1 MTAGKKILAVL
12 GPTAVGKSALA
23 LRLAREIGG
32 EIVSADSRQV
42 YRYMDI
48 GTAKPSKEQ
57 RAAVPHHLID
67 VADPDEEYSLALFLR
82 QAGAAIEDIQSRS
95 RLPILVGGSGQYVWA
110 LLEGWQVP
118 NVPPDPALRRR
129 LEQKAASEGARA
141 LYEELSGLDLAA
153 ARRIDPENVRRVVRA
168 LEVHHSA
175 PQSAKEAP
183 RSAPAYEQ
191 VVLGLTLERAD
202 LYERA
207 DRRVDSMIEAGW
219 VEEVRRLLDRGF
231 GPELPSLSSL
241 GYMEVAQHLSGEY
254 SIEEAVV
261 KIKLRTHRFARQQY
275 GWFRLED
282 QRIRWFQGK
291 PDGVEEAA
299 AYVREALR
307 G

>member
-1 MTAGKKILAVL
+1 MAAAGSTS
-12 GPTAVGKSALA
+12 GRCSRGGRFPTS
-23 LRLAREIGG
+23 
-32 EIVSADSRQV
+32 
-42 YRYMDI
+42 
-48 GTAKPSKEQ
+48 
-57 RAAVPHHLID
+57 
-67 VADPDEEYSLALFLR
+67 
-82 QAGAAIEDIQSRS
+82 
-95 RLPILVGGSGQYVWA
+95 
-110 LLEGWQVP
+110 
-118 NVPPDPALRRR
+118 PPDPALRRR